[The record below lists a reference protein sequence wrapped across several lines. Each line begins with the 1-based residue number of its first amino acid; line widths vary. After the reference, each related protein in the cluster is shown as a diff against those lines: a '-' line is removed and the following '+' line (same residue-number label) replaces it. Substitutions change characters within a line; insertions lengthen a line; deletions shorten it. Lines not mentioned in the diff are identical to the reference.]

1 MNTYFLAYIFLTK
14 LHELV
19 IVKFNVV
26 VIHINSFLF
35 SVGHNQFLT
44 YVYIKKN
51 AIFFKYFLLNCGFLI
66 GSNIIIVIN
75 KCWFHDKSCGMSR
88 CTKRFNHFHFHH
100 HRRHFLL
107 RVYFLT
113 FTQNSHRTQ
122 SQSLTDVWQHD
133 QDLYSGWPGRV
144 VGAGH
149 WVCVCTWALYI

>member
-1 MNTYFLAYIFLTK
+1 M
-14 LHELV
+14 
-19 IVKFNVV
+19 
-26 VIHINSFLF
+26 
-35 SVGHNQFLT
+35 
-44 YVYIKKN
+44 
-51 AIFFKYFLLNCGFLI
+51 I

-75 KCWFHDKSCGMSR
+75 KCWLHDKSCGMSR

-100 HRRHFLL
+100 HRRYFLL

-144 VGAGH
+144 VGARIIGF
-149 WVCVCTWALYI
+149 VCKYLGTLYIVQIKPSIIIITLHLTPCCVDGTSCLSYLF

>member
-1 MNTYFLAYIFLTK
+1 
-14 LHELV
+14 
-19 IVKFNVV
+19 
-26 VIHINSFLF
+26 
-35 SVGHNQFLT
+35 
-44 YVYIKKN
+44 
-51 AIFFKYFLLNCGFLI
+51 
-66 GSNIIIVIN
+66 
-75 KCWFHDKSCGMSR
+75 MSR

-122 SQSLTDVWQHD
+122 SLTDVWQHD